1 MTTPPSPGARIR
13 VAVVD
18 DHPVVREGLVL
29 ILQTQPDFEIVGEGE
44 SGPDALDLVD
54 RLNPDV
60 LMLDLELPGLDGVAV
75 LRRLRERGASTR
87 VIAFT
92 VFDTDDRIIGAVEAG
107 AAGYLLKGA
116 PSAELFDAIRIV
128 HAGGSLLQP
137 LVASTV
143 MRHVAQQGRPT
154 TAQGVSLTE
163 RERDVIQRL
172 ARGMSNK
179 EIAAALGVS
188 ERTVKFHVAS
198 LFTKLGASN
207 RTEAVTRAVHAGL
220 RPTPVLFPASFL
232 PARAMPA

>member
-1 MTTPPSPGARIR
+1 MTTTPSPGARIR

-44 SGPDALDLVD
+44 SGPDALALVD
-54 RLNPDV
+54 RVAPDV

-75 LRRLRERGASTR
+75 LRRLRERGATTR

-116 PSAELFDAIRIV
+116 PSAELFEAIRIV

-154 TAQGVSLTE
+154 TQGVSLTE

-220 RPTPVLFPASFL
+220 VSL
-232 PARAMPA
+232 

>member
-1 MTTPPSPGARIR
+1 VKPPASDTRIR

-29 ILQTQPDFEIVGEGE
+29 ILQTQSDFEIVGEGE
-44 SGPDALDLVD
+44 TGPDAIDLVE
-54 RLNPDV
+54 RLSPDV

-75 LRRLRERGASTR
+75 LRRLRERGATTR

-116 PSAELFDAIRIV
+116 PSAELFEAIRVV

-143 MRHVAQQGRPT
+143 MRHVASQGRPGAAAT
-154 TAQGVSLTE
+154 TQTATLTTRE
-163 RERDVIQRL
+163 REVLRQL
-172 ARGMSNK
+172 AHGMSNK
-179 EIAAALGVS
+179 EIAAALGVT

-198 LFTKLGASN
+198 LFTKLGAGN
-207 RTEAVTRAVHAGL
+207 RTEAVTRAVQAGL
-220 RPTPVLFPASFL
+220 VSL
-232 PARAMPA
+232 

>member
-1 MTTPPSPGARIR
+1 VTPPSARIR

-29 ILQTQPDFEIVGEGE
+29 ILQTQPDFEIVGVGE
-44 SGPDALDLVD
+44 SGHDAIDIVE
-54 RLNPDV
+54 RLAPDV

-75 LRRLRERGASTR
+75 LRRLRERKATTR
-87 VIAFT
+87 TIAFT

-107 AAGYLLKGA
+107 ASGYLLKGA
-116 PSAELFDAIRIV
+116 PSAELFEAIRVV
-128 HAGGSLLQP
+128 HGGGSLLQP

-143 MRHVAQQGRPT
+143 MRHVASGGTPDAGRGT
-154 TAQGVSLTE
+154 SLTK
-163 RERDVIQRL
+163 RELEVLQRL

-179 EIAAALGVS
+179 EIAAALGVT

-198 LFTKLGASN
+198 LFTKLGAGN

-220 RPTPVLFPASFL
+220 VSL
-232 PARAMPA
+232 

>member
-1 MTTPPSPGARIR
+1 MTPRQSDARIR

-29 ILQTQPDFEIVGEGE
+29 ILQTQSDFEIVGEGE
-44 SGPDALDLVD
+44 SGPDAIGLVE
-54 RLNPDV
+54 RLSPDV

-75 LRRLRERGASTR
+75 LRRLRERGATTR

-116 PSAELFDAIRIV
+116 PSAELFEAIRIV

-143 MRHVAQQGRPT
+143 MRHVAAQGRPGAAPGATQAAALT
-154 TAQGVSLTE
+154 TRE
-163 RERDVIQRL
+163 REVLRQL
-172 ARGMSNK
+172 AHGMSNK
-179 EIAAALGVS
+179 EIAATLGVT

-198 LFTKLGASN
+198 LFTKLGAGN
-207 RTEAVTRAVHAGL
+207 RTEAVTRAVQAGL
-220 RPTPVLFPASFL
+220 VSL
-232 PARAMPA
+232 

>member
-1 MTTPPSPGARIR
+1 MTTPPSPNARIR

-54 RLNPDV
+54 RLTPDV
-60 LMLDLELPGLDGVAV
+60 LLLDLELPGLDGVAV
-75 LRRLRERGASTR
+75 LRRLRQRGTPTR

-116 PSAELFDAIRIV
+116 PSAELFEAIRIV

-154 TAQGVSLTE
+154 TTQSVSLTE

-179 EIAAALGVS
+179 EIAAALGVT

-198 LFTKLGASN
+198 LFTKLGAGN

-220 RPTPVLFPASFL
+220 VSL
-232 PARAMPA
+232 

>member
-1 MTTPPSPGARIR
+1 MKPPAPDTRIR

-29 ILQTQPDFEIVGEGE
+29 ILQTQPEFEIVGEGE
-44 SGPDALDLVD
+44 TGLDAIDLVE
-54 RLNPDV
+54 RLSPDV

-75 LRRLRERGASTR
+75 LRRLRERGATTR

-116 PSAELFDAIRIV
+116 PSAELFEAIRVV
-128 HAGGSLLQP
+128 HGGGSLLQP

-143 MRHVAQQGRPT
+143 MRHVAAQGRPGAAAT
-154 TAQGVSLTE
+154 TQAAALTTRE
-163 RERDVIQRL
+163 REVLRQL
-172 ARGMSNK
+172 AHGMSNK
-179 EIAAALGVS
+179 EIAAALGVT

-198 LFTKLGASN
+198 LFTKLGAGN
-207 RTEAVTRAVHAGL
+207 RTEAVTRAVQAGL
-220 RPTPVLFPASFL
+220 VSL
-232 PARAMPA
+232 

>member
-1 MTTPPSPGARIR
+1 MTTTPSPGARIR

-29 ILQTQPDFEIVGEGE
+29 ILQTQPDFEIVGEGA
-44 SGPDALDLVD
+44 SGQDALDLVD
-54 RLNPDV
+54 RLAPDV

-75 LRRLRERGASTR
+75 LRRLRERGATTR

-116 PSAELFDAIRIV
+116 PSAELFEAIRIV

-154 TAQGVSLTE
+154 TQGVSLTE

-220 RPTPVLFPASFL
+220 VSL
-232 PARAMPA
+232 

>member
-1 MTTPPSPGARIR
+1 MKPPASDRRIR

-29 ILQTQPDFEIVGEGE
+29 ILQTQSDFEIVGEGE
-44 SGPDALDLVD
+44 TGPDAIDLVE
-54 RLNPDV
+54 RLSPDV

-75 LRRLRERGASTR
+75 LRRLRERGATTR

-116 PSAELFDAIRIV
+116 PSAELFEAIRVV

-143 MRHVAQQGRPT
+143 MRHVAAQGRPGAAAAT
-154 TAQGVSLTE
+154 QPSTLTARE
-163 RERDVIQRL
+163 REVLRQL
-172 ARGMSNK
+172 AHGMSNK
-179 EIAAALGVS
+179 EIAATLGVT

-198 LFTKLGASN
+198 LFTKLGAGN
-207 RTEAVTRAVHAGL
+207 RTEAVTRAVQAGL
-220 RPTPVLFPASFL
+220 VSL
-232 PARAMPA
+232 